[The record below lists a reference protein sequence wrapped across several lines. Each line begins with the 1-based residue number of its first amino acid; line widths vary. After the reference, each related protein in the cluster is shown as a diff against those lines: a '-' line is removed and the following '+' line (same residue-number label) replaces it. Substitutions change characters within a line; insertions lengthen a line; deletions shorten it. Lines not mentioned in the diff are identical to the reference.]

1 MKRAFG
7 LGLALVLVAAACGGG
22 TAVDEIAAGD
32 CFDDPDSDVVSALE
46 LIDCSEPHDN
56 EVFAEILMSESAFPG
71 DNAIG
76 DFAFEQCLAPFESYV
91 GESYVES
98 PLDYF
103 YLGPT
108 EESWDDADRGVLC
121 VLYSADLAKLTGSS
135 RG

>member
-1 MKRAFG
+1 MKRASG
-7 LGLALVLVAAACGGG
+7 LGLALVLVVAACGGG

-46 LIDCSEPHDN
+46 LIDCGEPQDS

-76 DFAFEQCLAPFESYV
+76 DFAFEQCLAPFETYV
-91 GESYVES
+91 AESYEES

-103 YLGPT
+103 YLGPI
-108 EESWDDADRGVLC
+108 ELAYVVSPMRHEIRKNRGSETV
-121 VLYSADLAKLTGSS
+121 
-135 RG
+135 